1 MTTSTLP
8 SAVPIPTATRPGTAP
23 RRPAARLAP
32 PTRPSWLARVVAW
45 IVLLA
50 AVLYCLTPIGWL
62 FVASTKSAGDLY
74 TTPGFAFADWNLWT
88 NLQALLAYRDGI
100 FLRWLGNSAV
110 YSVLGSLL
118 VTLLSALAGYAMAVY
133 EFRGRRVLMGA
144 LVASLLVP
152 ATVTAQPTYL
162 LLVLL
167 GLNDTMLG
175 VLLPGLVSPFAV
187 MLCFVTAIASVPKE
201 ILEAARMDGA
211 GELRTF
217 LTIAL
222 PMMRTG
228 LTTALLFAFIA
239 SWNSFLLP
247 LLVLDDSTLYP
258 VTLGLVD
265 WSQQSSSIAQL
276 GTLTIV
282 GSFVSILP
290 LVIAFVVLQRFWRS
304 DLASGA
310 LKL

>member
-1 MTTSTLP
+1 MTISTLP
-8 SAVPIPTATRPGTAP
+8 SADPIPTATRPGTAP

-32 PTRPSWLARVVAW
+32 QTRPSWLARVVAW

-162 LLVLL
+162 LLVRL